1 MHIWIAWPLS
11 LKIFHLPCIP
21 YIFCSNAHAGVFS
34 SLTYHSLRSRHY
46 YTMCHINL
54 QSRKKKQGISAAIR
68 ATHSAAGLKTAQP
81 VPIFY
86 SAYPCPPSNLIII
99 INISAD
105 ITPSQIKPFLKKET
119 GSIPSLWLRTL
130 PISYLPG
137 SFYIHPHVNWILN
150 LTQVPF

>member
-1 MHIWIAWPLS
+1 MLS
-11 LKIFHLPCIP
+11 VLPVNSYLPVSPSTPKVTAAVPVGAATSLPRTFHESSPFPPGFP
-21 YIFCSNAHAGVFS
+21 YILVP
-34 SLTYHSLRSRHY
+34 L
-46 YTMCHINL
+46 L
-54 QSRKKKQGISAAIR
+54 QYPLLHP
-68 ATHSAAGLKTAQP
+68 HSAAGLKTAQP